1 MKNTLLCAC
10 FTLFSSSI
18 SYAQELLHTCEYATD
33 VHSRDSPIIVYP
45 AKVGGCIGHLA
56 GYGVGLV
63 VAAPFA
69 FLGAMEGVEPI
80 VAGFGEAG
88 NKSLNYVF
96 GMPGSLII
104 DVTGK

>member
-1 MKNTLLCAC
+1 MKSTLICAC
-10 FTLFSSSI
+10 LTLFFSST
-18 SYAQELLHTCEYATD
+18 SYGQELLHTCEYAAE
-33 VHSRDSPIIVYP
+33 VHSSDNPIVVYP

-63 VAAPFA
+63 VSTPFA

-88 NKSLNYVF
+88 NRSFNYIF
-96 GMPGSLII
+96 GMPGSLLI
-104 DVTGK
+104 DATGK